1 MTAELTPDELRD
13 VCSIDLFQFAD
24 TSELD
29 PLDEVIGQERAVQ
42 AIDFGLNMKSPGY
55 NIFVTGIAGTG
66 KSTIVKEIIGKFAA
80 ELPAPD
86 DWCMVNNFKDEYCPK
101 ALRIPSGKAVLFSKS
116 IHRLI
121 DDLKTELPKAFESKL
136 AQDRI
141 SEIQNAFVDQQK
153 ALLEKVDLSAEQ
165 KQIRISRDDSGYQ
178 PVPYR
183 NGKPVSAEEFE
194 AFSLEMQSE
203 IEENLRK
210 IQIELEA
217 ALREINKLNQIIND
231 RVEDYM
237 EEVTRRMLQDRL
249 KPLQD
254 PYIGYEDILS
264 FLQALEDDVV
274 ENLDRFVTLP
284 DGERDS
290 PEDVESNHEAASFF
304 LRYRVNVLVEQ
315 RSGSNSYAQ
324 PLRPHDLRRR
334 RPHRNEVPRASGLSK
349 QHVNVWN
356 LHQEERAR
364 GRGSWY
370 VPNHP

>member
-1 MTAELTPDELRD
+1 
-13 VCSIDLFQFAD
+13 
-24 TSELD
+24 
-29 PLDEVIGQERAVQ
+29 
-42 AIDFGLNMKSPGY
+42 MKSPGY

-101 ALRIPSGKAVLFSKS
+101 AIRVPSAKAVFFSKS
-116 IHRLI
+116 VHRLI
-121 DDLKTELPKAFESKL
+121 DDLKTELPKSFESKQ

-141 SEIQNAFVDQQK
+141 SEIQNAFADQQK
-153 ALLEKVDLSAEQ
+153 ALLDKVEASAEQ

-203 IEENLRK
+203 IDENLRK

-231 RVEDYM
+231 RVEAYM
-237 EEVTRRMLQDRL
+237 EEVTRRLLEDRL

-264 FLQALEDDVV
+264 FLQAIEDDVV

-284 DGERDS
+284 DGEKDM
-290 PEDVESNHEAASFF
+290 
-304 LRYRVNVLVEQ
+304 
-315 RSGSNSYAQ
+315 SGRCRIQS
-324 PLRPHDLRRR
+324 
-334 RPHRNEVPRASGLSK
+334 
-349 QHVNVWN
+349 
-356 LHQEERAR
+356 
-364 GRGSWY
+364 
-370 VPNHP
+370 